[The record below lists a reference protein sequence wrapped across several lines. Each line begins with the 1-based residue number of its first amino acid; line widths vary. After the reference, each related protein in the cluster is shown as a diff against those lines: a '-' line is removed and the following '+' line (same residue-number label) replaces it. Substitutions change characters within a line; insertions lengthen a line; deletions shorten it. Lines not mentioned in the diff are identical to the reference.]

1 MKPYECWGEPREENV
16 VSLIERI
23 LKVFADNGLFNEG
36 IELIGSW
43 CFHLYQ
49 KHLGV
54 KSFPLRTQDI
64 DFLIPN
70 PFHGKE
76 HADFIQQLENLGF
89 NRDFKRDGSLY
100 LWNAE
105 LKIEFIT
112 PEKGR
117 GIDSS
122 IKIKKLGIN
131 AIPLRFVAFLLDNP
145 ITIINNRVKIRVP
158 NPANFCLHKLII
170 ASRRRKAD
178 KSLKDLQQAI
188 SASMIVNR
196 QDIQKL
202 FHPLP
207 KGWKQAI
214 LKTLAKARREL
225 PLLSEEVDNLSVT
238 LQEAQK

>member
-1 MKPYECWGEPREENV
+1 M

-117 GIDSS
+117 GVDSS

-131 AIPLRFVAFLLDNP
+131 AISLRFVAFLLDNP
-145 ITIINNRVKIRVP
+145 ITIVDSGAKILVP

-170 ASRRRKAD
+170 TSRRRKTD

-188 SASMIVNR
+188 STSMIVNR
-196 QDIQKL
+196 QDMQKL

-214 LKTLAKARREL
+214 LKTLAKAKQEL
-225 PLLSEEVDNLSVT
+225 PLLSEEVDNLSLT

>member
-1 MKPYECWGEPREENV
+1 M

-23 LKVFADNGLFNEG
+23 LKIFADNSLFNEG

-54 KSFPLRTQDI
+54 KGFPLRTQDI

-117 GIDSS
+117 GVDSS

-145 ITIINNRVKIRVP
+145 ITIINNGVKIRVP

-170 ASRRRKAD
+170 ASRRRKTD

-188 SASMIVNR
+188 STSSIVNR
-196 QDIQKL
+196 QAMLKL
-202 FHPLP
+202 FSPLP
-207 KGWKQAI
+207 KGWRQAI
-214 LKTLAKARREL
+214 LKTLAKARQEL
-225 PLLSEEVDNLSVT
+225 PLLSEEVDNLNVT
-238 LQEAQK
+238 LQEARK

>member
-1 MKPYECWGEPREENV
+1 V

-23 LKVFADNGLFNEG
+23 LKVFADKGLFNEG

-49 KHLGV
+49 KHLGA

-76 HADFIQQLENLGF
+76 HTDFILQLENLGF
-89 NRDFKRDGSLY
+89 KRDFKRDGSLY

-117 GIDSS
+117 GVDSS

-131 AIPLRFVAFLLDNP
+131 ATALRFVAFLLDDP
-145 ITIINNRVKIRVP
+145 ITISDNGIKIRVP

-170 ASRRRKAD
+170 SSRRRKTD

-188 SASMIVNR
+188 STSTIVNR
-196 QDIQKL
+196 HDIQKL
-202 FHPLP
+202 FSPLP

-214 LKTLAKARREL
+214 LKTLAKARQEL
-225 PLLSEEVDNLSVT
+225 PLLSEEVDDLCLT

>member
-1 MKPYECWGEPREENV
+1 M

-23 LKVFADNGLFNEG
+23 LKVFADKGLFNEG

-49 KHLGV
+49 KHLGA

-76 HADFIQQLENLGF
+76 HTDFILQLENLGF
-89 NRDFKRDGSLY
+89 KRDFKRDGSLY

-117 GIDSS
+117 GVDSS

-131 AIPLRFVAFLLDNP
+131 ATALRFVAFLLDDP
-145 ITIINNRVKIRVP
+145 ITISDNGIKIRVP

-170 ASRRRKAD
+170 SSRRRKTD

-188 SASMIVNR
+188 STSTIVNR
-196 QDIQKL
+196 HDIQKL
-202 FHPLP
+202 FSPLP

-214 LKTLAKARREL
+214 LKTLAKARQEL
-225 PLLSEEVDNLSVT
+225 PLLSEEVDDLCLT